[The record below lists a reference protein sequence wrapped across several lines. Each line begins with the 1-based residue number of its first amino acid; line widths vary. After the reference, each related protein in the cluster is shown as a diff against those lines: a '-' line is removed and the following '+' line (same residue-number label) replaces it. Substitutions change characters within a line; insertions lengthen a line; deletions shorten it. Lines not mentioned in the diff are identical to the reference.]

1 MLIIPIEIFV
11 ENFESGSQNYRTRN
25 DLQKK
30 VLGVGSSEKNLA
42 RSLMASH
49 FPYEPLAA
57 AQTSRPQSFSPAG
70 TILFRNVTIHDM
82 PL

>member
-1 MLIIPIEIFV
+1 MLIILIVIFIAFFKSV
-11 ENFESGSQNYRTRN
+11 SQDYRTQN

-70 TILFRNVTIHDM
+70 TILFRNVTIHKD
-82 PL
+82 L